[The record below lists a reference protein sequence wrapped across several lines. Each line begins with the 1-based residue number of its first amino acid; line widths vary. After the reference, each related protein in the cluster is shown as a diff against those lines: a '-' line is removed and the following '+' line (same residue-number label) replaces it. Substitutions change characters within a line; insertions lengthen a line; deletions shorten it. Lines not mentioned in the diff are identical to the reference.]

1 MHPNLTPVLEIG
13 GTHLTA
19 ALVDTTSWSVVDGTT
34 TRSHLQ
40 SGGTADEL
48 IEAIVRGAQTLDPD
62 HGTEWAVA
70 IPGPFDYERGIGLF
84 ENVGK
89 FDSLRGF
96 DVRSALT
103 EGIRPR
109 PSFVHFLNDADA
121 FGVGEFAGG
130 AARGAARAVCITLG
144 TGIGSAYLVHGEPTN
159 DGPGVPPEGSAHL
172 IQYKGRPLEE
182 TVSRRAILAGY
193 ATAVGGAEDAAIDVR
208 EIAELAREGRQPASQ
223 ILNGAFSA
231 LGVALAGSLHE
242 FGATRLVIGG
252 SMARSWD
259 IVEPA
264 IRLGLSSVF
273 AEFDSLEIC
282 QAQRPDDA
290 PLVGAAFWAA
300 RHHRPAT
307 VG

>member
-1 MHPNLTPVLEIG
+1 MHPDLTPVLEIG

-19 ALVDTTSWSVVDGTT
+19 ALVDPATWSVVPAST
-34 TRSHLQ
+34 TRIHLH
-40 SGGTADEL
+40 ADGSAEQL
-48 IEAIVRGAQTLDPD
+48 VGEIARGAHTL
-62 HGTEWAVA
+62 GVQRSTEWVVA

-89 FDSLRGF
+89 FDSLRGV
-96 DVRSALT
+96 DVRAALQDAI
-103 EGIRPR
+103 EPR
-109 PSFVHFLNDADA
+109 PAFVHFLNDADA

-144 TGIGSAYLVHGEPTN
+144 TGIGSAYLVDGEPTN

-208 EIAELAREGRQPASQ
+208 EIAELAREGRKPASQ
-223 ILNGAFSA
+223 ILNAAFSA